1 MRERTRAARP
11 PSNRRYTRAVTART
25 FFATSLLAGF
35 FAANTTLTSTVAAQN
50 PSTDPAA
57 AAERAAAAAQ
67 AAERLAKE
75 AAALAEK
82 AAEAQIPPDGDQPTK
97 DPVKRA
103 RKAIVLLERGGK
115 LLGVGS
121 VLSGDGRILTA
132 LSQLGHGNDVDA
144 RFADGSVARVKLGHT
159 DRAWDLA
166 LLIPKTGR
174 WTNGLKASRSDAT
187 KAGSQL
193 RAFRTLNAKNLAP
206 SRVIVKGLRT
216 LRGGDSEL
224 LPDAVELASRF
235 KESDVGSPIIDDQ
248 GHVVAMVARACN
260 PSNRDTCQRV
270 PYGVPVSAIKAF
282 LRTAP
287 RDAVAPAPW
296 LGIQGVAA
304 DAGPVKGVRVL
315 GVHPKSP
322 AGAAGLRGGRDKN
335 RSDVVVAVDGVPVT
349 SPEALSSA
357 VQKRAVGD
365 TVQLLLFGS
374 GRFRQVTVSL
384 KAAPSPTAGKKKV
397 RSTAKKP
404 RSRSVRRSTK
414 PRPRPRPRPRPIG
427 Y

>member
-1 MRERTRAARP
+1 MRERRRAARP
-11 PSNRRYTRAVTART
+11 VSKRRYTRAVTART
-25 FFATSLLAGF
+25 FLT
-35 FAANTTLTSTVAAQN
+35 TTLLVGVFASSSAFAQT
-50 PSTDPAA
+50 PDADK
-57 AAERAAAAAQ
+57 AAAAAR
-67 AAERLAKE
+67 AAGKLAQE
-75 AAALAEK
+75 AADLAEE
-82 AAEAQIPPDGDQPTK
+82 AADGSITPGGDQPIK
-97 DPVKRA
+97 DPVKHA

-132 LSQLGHGNDVDA
+132 LSQLSHGNDIDA
-144 RFADGSVARVKLGHT
+144 RFADGSVARVRLGHT

-174 WTNGLKASRSDAT
+174 WTKGLRASRVNAT
-187 KAGSQL
+187 KAGSRL
-193 RAFRTLNAKNLAP
+193 RTFRTLNAKTLAP

-235 KESDVGSPIIDDQ
+235 KDNDVGSPIIDDK
-248 GHVVAMVARACN
+248 GHVVAMVARACD
-260 PSNRDTCQRV
+260 PSKKDKCERV

-287 RDAVAPAPW
+287 RDAIAPAPW

-304 DAGPVKGVRVL
+304 DAGAARGVRVL

-322 AGAAGLRGGRDKN
+322 AAAAGLRGGRDKT
-335 RSDVVVAVDGVPVT
+335 RSDVVVAVDGLPVG
-349 SPEALSSA
+349 SPEALSQA

-384 KAAPSPTAGKKKV
+384 RAAPGTAAKKKAV
-397 RSTAKKP
+397 RSKVRKK
-404 RSRSVRRSTK
+404 SVKRSTRA
-414 PRPRPRPRPRPIG
+414 RPRPRPRRVG